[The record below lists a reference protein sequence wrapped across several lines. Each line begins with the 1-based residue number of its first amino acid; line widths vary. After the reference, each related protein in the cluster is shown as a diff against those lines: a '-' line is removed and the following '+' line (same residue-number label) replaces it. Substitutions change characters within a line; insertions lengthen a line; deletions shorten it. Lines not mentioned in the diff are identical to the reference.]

1 MNLPSGLKERSIK
14 MNLKEQIQ
22 NYKPYNEQEEKD
34 KQTMLKYLNTFDDCL
49 TRNNEFGHF
58 TASSWAV
65 NKARSKVL
73 MIYHNI
79 YHSWAWTGG
88 HADGESDLL
97 GTAIRELKEETG
109 VENVTVLKPDIFSLE
124 ILTVDG
130 HIKRGKYVSSHVH
143 LNLTYLLEVD
153 ENEILKIKPDEN
165 SGVKWVEL
173 EDVEK
178 ESTEKWFCENVYR
191 KLNEKL
197 RRNQI

>member
-1 MNLPSGLKERSIK
+1 
-14 MNLKEQIQ
+14 MNLKEQIE

-65 NKARSKVL
+65 NKERTKVL

-79 YHSWAWTGG
+79 YQSWAWSGG

-124 ILTVDG
+124 IVTVDG
-130 HIKRGKYVSSHVH
+130 HVKRGKYVSSHVH

-153 ENEILKIKPDEN
+153 ENEVLKIKPDEN
-165 SGVKWVEL
+165 SGVKWVNL

-178 ESTEKWFCENVYR
+178 ESTEKWICANVYR

-197 RRNQI
+197 KTID